1 VTYARLVNSW
11 VQGSRRAVLVL
22 ALVCW
27 PAAAQAQSWVSDV
40 QLSLASG
47 LEGGDTGLGP
57 GWQRARTRVVVGLD
71 LGNDETPYEAYGVRA
86 FVEMER
92 SVTVGAEVGYLRWV
106 APRLNV
112 FFGGVAVLAPD
123 TLFGATAAVT
133 YVWPL
138 SKRLGIPIWGSLNAL
153 PFGSDRSGNSVIVWT
168 LLGVGVRGRL

>member
-1 VTYARLVNSW
+1 
-11 VQGSRRAVLVL
+11 VLLITVVL
-22 ALVCW
+22 W
-27 PAAAQAQSWVSDV
+27 PAAARAQSWVTDV

-92 SVTVGAEVGYLRWV
+92 SVTLGAEVGYVRWV
-106 APRLNV
+106 LPELNV

-123 TLFGATAAVT
+123 TLLGATAAIT
-133 YVWPL
+133 YIWPL
-138 SKRLGIPIWGSLNAL
+138 GKRLGIPIWASLNAL
-153 PFGSDRSGNSVIVWT
+153 PFGSDRSADGVIVWT